1 MYSVDVAIEK
11 PRTAHRMTH
20 WTNAGEIDDSAMQ
33 YIKVNVFFP
42 FIDHC
47 LMQSDQ
53 RFPAD
58 KTDMF
63 LASKLMSLTIA
74 TMRPA
79 EITRVFGWYSADLP
93 QNATFQ
99 QEIHRWS
106 TFCQD
111 LKHKPSSLSDAFIF
125 AHPDYYPNIREIFH
139 ILLTIPIGSLP
150 CERSFSARLK
160 QWNRT
165 TMVSVNNIY

>member
-93 QNATFQ
+93 
-99 QEIHRWS
+99 
-106 TFCQD
+106 
-111 LKHKPSSLSDAFIF
+111 LSSSSCVAYV
-125 AHPDYYPNIREIFH
+125 A
-139 ILLTIPIGSLP
+139 
-150 CERSFSARLK
+150 SFSGLSIFD
-160 QWNRT
+160 W
-165 TMVSVNNIY
+165 SGNIDPKPGMSHYIPCLIAE